1 MRELKGRTAVVT
13 GGGSGIGRGLSLAL
27 AEAGMRVVVAD
38 IRLAAAEETCA
49 LLEPH
54 GVESLAVDTDVTSAD
69 AMAELAERT
78 RGAFG
83 DVHLLCNNAG
93 VCLFG
98 RVDEMSAADW
108 AWLLSVNLQGVVHGL
123 DAFLP
128 GMRAHGQP
136 AHIVNTASLAGLA
149 AFPKVGVYTATKF
162 AVVGLSEV
170 LEQELCD
177 TPIGVSVLCPA
188 AVETEIFESDKT
200 RPSSLGQR
208 GPGARMISEDHVKN
222 HGMPPLTVGRAV
234 RQAVLDGDLYV
245 FTHPNIRRH
254 VDARHHRMLEAFE
267 RWQAYFDACASE

>member
-1 MRELKGRTAVVT
+1 MRELAGRTAVVT
-13 GGGSGIGRGLSLAL
+13 GAGSGVGRGLSLAF
-27 AEAGMRVVVAD
+27 AEAGMNVVVAD
-38 IRLAAAEETCA
+38 IRLDAAEETCA

-54 GVESLAVDTDVTSAD
+54 GGQSLAAATDVTDAEAMTALAARTAD
-69 AMAELAERT
+69 V
-78 RGAFG
+78 FG
-83 DVHLLCNNAG
+83 DTHLLCNNAG

-98 RVDEMSAADW
+98 RLEEMSAADW
-108 AWLLSVNLQGVVHGL
+108 AWLMSVNLQGVVHGL

-149 AFPKVGVYTATKF
+149 SFPSVGVYTASKF

-170 LEQELCD
+170 LEQELAD
-177 TPIGVSVLCPA
+177 TSIGVSVLCPA
-188 AVETEIFESDKT
+188 AVESEIFESDKT
-200 RPSSLGQR
+200 RPAALGEA
-208 GPGARMISEDHVKN
+208 GAGARMVSEDHVKN

-254 VDARHHRMLEAFE
+254 VDARHARMVEAFD
-267 RWQAYFDACASE
+267 RWQAYFEACAPE